1 MHKKTITKK
10 QPKNRIHKFTSTQIY
25 RYTTWVDVC
34 KETKCTKKTNT
45 KKIQK
50 NTQKKIHN
58 LPGWMCAKRQSSEKL
73 LCCFLQVHSSPKN
86 MTLFL
91 VVFKVV
97 KPCTEWE
104 HQNNTYLIGKH
115 SFPCCSYQGK
125 QKQKN

>member
-1 MHKKTITKK
+1 MHKN
-10 QPKNRIHKFTSTQIY
+10 KNNDKNTHRRKYINLQVHKSTDTRPGWMCAKRQSAQKNKY
-25 RYTTWVDVC
+25 
-34 KETKCTKKTNT
+34 

-91 VVFKVV
+91 VVFEVV